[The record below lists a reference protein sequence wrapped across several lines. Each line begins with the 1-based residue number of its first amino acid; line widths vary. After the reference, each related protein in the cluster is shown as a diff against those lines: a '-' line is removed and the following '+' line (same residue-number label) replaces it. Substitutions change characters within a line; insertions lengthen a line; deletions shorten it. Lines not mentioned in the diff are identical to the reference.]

1 MGKDMRE
8 VEFMFFRLPVSS
20 VTQTVLLILISICMG
35 LSVLSA
41 SARAACPA
49 YTPDLSL
56 LKELADLP
64 HLSPEER
71 QRLKEHFKTL
81 SQTKDPVK
89 LGEVGFGETLAR
101 SFRPTPLP
109 YPLIVPVPFTVE
121 ATWGYY
127 PVPNPVRIEVDMD
140 GDGKPEWVESR
151 YEAFLGRQ
159 YTYQKEGEYQ
169 YTVRIQDGSGNINTY
184 RTLIKALSPA
194 AFDAEMRNIWSSL
207 REALQRGDLSAAMDC
222 IYTRYRSDHQKTL
235 REIMAGG
242 PQHINEVFVD
252 LELHERRRGAMIF
265 LRAVPKGWIPVHFE
279 IDADG
284 AWRISLF

>member
-1 MGKDMRE
+1 MRKDMRE

-20 VTQTVLLILISICMG
+20 VPQTVLLILISICMG

-41 SARAACPA
+41 SARAACPI

-56 LKELADLP
+56 LKELEELP

-81 SQTKDPVK
+81 SQTQDPVK
-89 LGEVGFGETLAR
+89 LGEVGLGEALAR
-101 SFRPTPLP
+101 SVRPIPLP
-109 YPLIVPVPFTVE
+109 QPLTVPAPFTIE
-121 ATWGYY
+121 PTWGYY

-151 YEAFLGRQ
+151 YEAFLGRR
-159 YTYQKEGEYQ
+159 YTYQREGEYQ
-169 YTVRIQDGSGNINTY
+169 YTVRIHDGSGHVTTY
-184 RTLIKALSPA
+184 TALIKVLSPA
-194 AFDAEMRNIWSSL
+194 AFDVEMRDIWSSL
-207 REALQRGDLSAAMDC
+207 KGALQRGNLSAAMDC

-242 PQHINEVFVD
+242 PQRIDEVFVD
-252 LELHERRRGAMIF
+252 LELHERHRGAMIF